1 MKQKLLL
8 AALFVAS
15 LSVTSLSIG
24 ASAIAA
30 TCGGGGQKPCKIWER
45 IPSCNNGLVEDFLK
59 NRCVAKRRPACG
71 RKNQRPCKIW
81 ERIPSCDKGLREDF
95 GAGRCV
101 ATASLSCG
109 KEGQRPCL
117 IFERIPSCNE
127 GLVENF
133 LSNTCVATGP
143 NHLRRQAEHVIQGLR
158 PLIEATIELIRCG
171 SIGPQI
177 RRIEELVHS
186 KDASSFNSS
195 TRNDQC
201 VRGLRQI
208 AQRHGY
214 QTFTLGL
221 AGGASLGFGI
231 NSEVGIAFD
240 VTERHGP
247 LFFATLGYSAGWG
260 TSVGNDIVVS
270 FYKQRNNNIGGPAQG
285 FVYSGAALGGGGAS
299 VWYDYDGNLQGA
311 SAFVSAGASSEVAV
325 YNRVRTEVY

>member
-1 MKQKLLL
+1 MNHKFLL
-8 AALFVAS
+8 AALFVGS
-15 LSVTSLSIG
+15 LSATTLSIG
-24 ASAIAA
+24 TPAVAA
-30 TCGGGGQKPCKIWER
+30 PCGGGGQTPCKIWER

-101 ATASLSCG
+101 TTASLSCG
-109 KEGQRPCL
+109 NEGQRPCL
-117 IFERIPSCNE
+117 IIERIPSCNR

-133 LSNTCVATGP
+133 ISNTCVATGP
-143 NHLRRQAEHVIQGLR
+143 NHLRRQADHVVQGLR
-158 PLIEATIELIRCG
+158 PLVEATIELIRCS
-171 SIGPQI
+171 SIVSQI
-177 RRIEELVHS
+177 RRIEALAHS
-186 KDASSFNSS
+186 KDASSFKRS

-201 VRGLRQI
+201 IRSLKQI

-221 AGGASLGFGI
+221 AGGASYGFGV
-231 NSEVGIAFD
+231 NSELGIAFD
-240 VTERHGP
+240 VAERRDP

-260 TSVGNDIVVS
+260 ASVGNDIVVS
-270 FYKQRNNNIGGPAQG
+270 FYKQRNDNIGGPAQG
-285 FVYSGAALGGGGAS
+285 FVYSGAALGGGGTS
-299 VWYDYDGNLQGA
+299 VWYDYAGYLQGA
-311 SAFVSAGASSEVAV
+311 SAFVSAGFSTEVGV